1 MSMANV
7 LLSFV
12 GRNRYEQCIYEDAK
26 TGQHSTVVRFVQDAI
41 CQIHCR
47 TWAEEDRIVIFLTPN
62 ARHANWTGH
71 AYQDDP
77 NDARGLENALLDL
90 SLKPSIHVESIYE
103 GMDET
108 EIRQNFNIIFE
119 TLRKGDLVYL
129 DITNAFRSI
138 PVFAAVLS
146 NYAEFLKGVRL
157 KSIFYGIFERL
168 GSVSE
173 VRKNYPNPADRRVPI
188 LDLKSIVQLQDWT
201 SAANDFL
208 THGNTAALSRMAHL
222 TTQNN
227 RSLLPADFGR
237 NLQAL
242 TGVFSTV
249 RGKEMM
255 HGEVFKKLRQ
265 NIVDIEQTIGL
276 EPLVPILQKVRDSL
290 ETFKQEDIKNGFRA
304 IEWCIEHQLVQ
315 QGITLF
321 RETIVSFICYKA
333 QMDFQRRE
341 HRSLVERAFQLFGR
355 SKDMLLREPD
365 YEKVRPL
372 FREPLVG
379 KLHPL
384 YQEVSF
390 QYRNDINHAGY
401 LRDAKE
407 AFEFVIILRRKF
419 EELKKIINLS

>member
-1 MSMANV
+1 MANV

-12 GRNRYEQCIYEDAK
+12 GRNRYEQCVYGDTQTA
-26 TGQHSTVVRFVQDAI
+26 QYSTVVRFVQDAI
-41 CQIHCR
+41 CQLHCR
-47 TWAEEDRIVIFLTPN
+47 NWSADDRIVIFLTPN
-62 ARHANWTGH
+62 ARLANWEGAT
-71 AYQDDP
+71 YKDDP
-77 NDARGLENALLDL
+77 NDTRGLETTLMDL
-90 SLKPSIHVESIYE
+90 QLNPSIHVQSIYE
-103 GMDET
+103 GMDEK
-108 EIRQNFNIIFE
+108 EIQQNFSIIYE
-119 TLRKGDLVYL
+119 ALNEGDLVYL

-168 GSVSE
+168 GSPVD

-222 TTQNN
+222 TTQSN
-227 RSLLPADFGR
+227 RALLPKDFGS
-237 NLQAL
+237 NLEAL

-249 RGKEMM
+249 RGKEIAD
-255 HGEVFKKLRQ
+255 GDVFTRLRQ
-265 NIVDIEQTIGL
+265 NIEDIEQTAGL

-290 ETFKQEDIKNGFRA
+290 SPFKQEDILNGFRA
-304 IEWCIEHQLVQ
+304 IEWCIEHQFVQ

-321 RETIVSFICYKA
+321 RETIVSYICHRC

-341 HRSLVERAFQLFGR
+341 HRGLIERTFQLYGR
-355 SKDMLLREPD
+355 SKDMLLKEPD

-390 QYRNDINHAGY
+390 QYRNDINHGGY
-401 LRDAKE
+401 LKGSKE

-419 EELKKIINLS
+419 EELKKIITL